1 VRFAFFNNFV
11 PGVVADNRVIDVSS
25 LLEAR
30 TPEDAVLA
38 FIENYDSLKPGIE
51 KLIAAGG
58 GVLVDEV
65 RLRQP
70 LPHPVQ
76 LLCATR
82 NYQDGHEIPKPDF
95 FLKAQQTIIG
105 PGDTIVLPAVEAR
118 TFHAEPELAV
128 VIKKMASHVK
138 AADAKDYIFGYTGFI
153 DFSARGVSSG
163 YYIHK
168 SFATFGPMGPYL
180 VTADEVRDPQHL
192 NVRLSVNDQ
201 LRQDF
206 STGAMTNPIATLI
219 EAASA
224 VCPLLPGDVIATG
237 THHNGL
243 GPVGDGD
250 KITVE
255 FESVGTF
262 TVYVSDSL
270 KRKWD
275 TSDPAQGSRIPTK
288 TA

>member
-1 VRFAFFNNFV
+1 MRFAFFNNFV
-11 PGVVADNRVIDVSS
+11 PGVIDGDRVVDISS
-25 LLEAR
+25 LLNAR
-30 TPEDAVLA
+30 TPGEAVRT
-38 FIENYDSLKPGIE
+38 FIGNYDSLKPAID
-51 KLIAAGG
+51 KLVAAGG
-58 GVLVDEV
+58 GLALSGV

-70 LPHPVQ
+70 LPDPIQ

-128 VIKKMASHVK
+128 VIKKTASHVK
-138 AADAKDYIFGYTGFI
+138 AADAMDYIFGYTGFI

-168 SFATFGPMGPYL
+168 SFATFGPMGPWL

-192 NVRLSVNDQ
+192 NVRLSVNGQ

-206 STGAMTNPIATLI
+206 STGAMTNSIATLI
-219 EAASA
+219 AAASA
-224 VCPLLPGDVIATG
+224 VCPLLPGDVVATG
-237 THHNGL
+237 THHKGL

-255 FESVGTF
+255 FESVGAF
-262 TVYVSDSL
+262 TVQVSDSL

-275 TSDPAQGSRIPTK
+275 TSDPAQGSRIPAK